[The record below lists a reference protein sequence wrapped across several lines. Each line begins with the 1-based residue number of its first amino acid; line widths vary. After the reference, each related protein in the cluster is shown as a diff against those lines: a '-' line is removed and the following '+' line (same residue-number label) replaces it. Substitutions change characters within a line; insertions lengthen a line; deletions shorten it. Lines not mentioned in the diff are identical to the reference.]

1 MTPLLI
7 VPPYYLNGID
17 TTSKDAVQKKKDR
30 FYHIVRDTAETLKI
44 FDYMDI
50 YSDRRGLFADLTHL
64 NSRVCFKT

>member
-17 TTSKDAVQKKKDR
+17 TTSKDAVQKKKDC

-44 FDYMDI
+44 SIIWTYTVIDGA
-50 YSDRRGLFADLTHL
+50 SLRT
-64 NSRVCFKT
+64 